1 MGDLFGSS
9 RSSSAPSST
18 DFLDDPRFLL
28 PSGSQGEDRYEG
40 GMDFANDYGPDLS
53 YEPEELPGSEMD
65 APSELPTFS
74 DYLQLYGSK
83 ALDAYG
89 SYKKPKKRVIQGGR
103 LSSSG
108 YSGPS
113 GRGGGYRPAS
123 GGFTPKEYLTALQYE
138 KLMDQRLKE
147 ALAEMVRNYKINP
160 LV

>member
-1 MGDLFGSS
+1 MGDIFGSG
-9 RSSSAPSST
+9 RSSSAPS
-18 DFLDDPRFLL
+18 
-28 PSGSQGEDRYEG
+28 YEGYLG
-40 GMDFANDYGPDLS
+40 GMDFANEYEEFKPYGEDYTYGGPDLS

-89 SYKKPKKRVIQGGR
+89 SYKKPKKRVIEGGR

-123 GGFTPKEYLTALQYE
+123 GGFTPKEYLTASQYE

>member
-9 RSSSAPSST
+9 GSSSAPSS
-18 DFLDDPRFLL
+18 DAYL
-28 PSGSQGEDRYEG
+28 G
-40 GMDFANDYGPDLS
+40 GMDFANEYEDFKPYGEDYTYGGPDLS

-89 SYKKPKKRVIQGGR
+89 SYKKPKKRVIEGGR